1 MPTETPDDC
10 RVGSASIRTDRAA
23 DGRLPR
29 GHRARTRAN
38 GRGRP
43 ARVPASASV
52 IWGPSKCPTE
62 VSFFGTECGAFAYSR
77 GVWAIVARDSIT
89 QAIETALADCRKRG
103 NACRIIA
110 AACADRA
117 ERTTAIK

>member
-1 MPTETPDDC
+1 MTVAWAARP
-10 RVGSASIRTDRAA
+10 SARIAPLTAA
-23 DGRLPR
+23 CPGAIGP
-29 GHRARTRAN
+29 
-38 GRGRP
+38 GRGRTGAVGLP
-43 ARVPASASV
+43 ACRRARASY
-52 IWGPSKCPTE
+52 GDPSKCPTE